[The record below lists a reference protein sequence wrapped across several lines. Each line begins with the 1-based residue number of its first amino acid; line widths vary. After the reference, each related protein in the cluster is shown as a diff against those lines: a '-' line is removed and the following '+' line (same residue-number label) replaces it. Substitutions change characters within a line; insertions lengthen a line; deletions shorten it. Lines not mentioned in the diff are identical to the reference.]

1 MRKGQNFSFFPTSPS
16 PLQKPDLRLY
26 MDGKFTQSF
35 HILWGHMHPG
45 HPLVP
50 FLVSMASE
58 TIKQKEELNSHFGD
72 KITAHTYLLDT
83 EKITV
88 ILCITAIQHG
98 RTMELR
104 CQTKLKCVTRRPCF
118 SHVIV
123 EFNLI
128 LNMIIIAE
136 AQCLHWGSAIYHHT
150 CQGSCCSA
158 VSCLVPAHP
167 SAEVL

>member
-1 MRKGQNFSFFPTSPS
+1 
-16 PLQKPDLRLY
+16 
-26 MDGKFTQSF
+26 
-35 HILWGHMHPG
+35 MHPG

-72 KITAHTYLLDT
+72 KKFWKITAHTYLLDT

-104 CQTKLKCVTRRPCF
+104 CQTKLKCVTWRPCF

-123 EFNLI
+123 EFNLEYDHHCRSTVSALGFSNLSPYLSRI
-128 LNMIIIAE
+128 LLFCCFLSCSCSSLCRSPLNV
-136 AQCLHWGSAIYHHT
+136 LTYVTSLKNGIYLAHT
-150 CQGSCCSA
+150 CEQRLFISSCSKIRTQF
-158 VSCLVPAHP
+158 S
-167 SAEVL
+167 